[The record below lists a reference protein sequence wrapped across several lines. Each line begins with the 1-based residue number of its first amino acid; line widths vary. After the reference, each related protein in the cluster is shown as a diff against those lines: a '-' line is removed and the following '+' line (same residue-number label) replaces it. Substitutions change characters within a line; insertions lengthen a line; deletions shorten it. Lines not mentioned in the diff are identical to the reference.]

1 MEISKFRYCV
11 PYNAMEPSIGKPCWQ
26 PMMFEELFETSIV
39 KMELIIDFFN
49 LNLVPGSLKRNK
61 DVTAYYMVKLWVLT
75 FKQKMMT
82 IK

>member
-1 MEISKFRYCV
+1 
-11 PYNAMEPSIGKPCWQ
+11 
-26 PMMFEELFETSIV
+26 MMFEELFETSIV